1 MSLSAL
7 LLIAL
12 PAAAA
17 HTPAHTSE
25 EIWAVVSTAEQS
37 MGAVVDSFEAA
48 IASMDDPGAVEAAE
62 AAAKADITVIW
73 TEARNDV
80 DDLAMLYPAL
90 NQEAGAAK
98 QQLAQL
104 RVQSRDQI
112 SEQAD
117 AWTAPVPVTTSTT
130 LVVTTT
136 TITVGTT
143 TTTHAEATG
152 PPVSPGAGNGGNG
165 NGTGNGNGNGNE
177 VQEQESPADPP
188 SPEVQVTP
196 DPVGESAT
204 AESQE
209 PIDASGLEFV
219 SQTSV
224 IAMAQDMPKPVVPI
238 DEVEDGAI
246 TSQVSAM
253 LETVLPP
260 AIVDVVLSPLLVF
273 EILSKTI
280 MADGQ
285 KVLVPLSLLAL
296 CAMVIG
302 FGDRLSAGSSR
313 LFALIRK

>member
-80 DDLAMLYPAL
+80 DDLAMLYPAV

-98 QQLAQL
+98 QQLSLL

-112 SEQAD
+112 SELAD

-152 PPVSPGAGNGGNG
+152 PPVAPGAGDGGNG

-188 SPEVQVTP
+188 SPEIQVTP
-196 DPVGESAT
+196 DPVGEIAT
-204 AESQE
+204 AESPE

-219 SQTSV
+219 PQTSV
-224 IAMAQDMPKPVVPI
+224 IAMAQDMPKPVVPV

-296 CAMVIG
+296 CATVIG